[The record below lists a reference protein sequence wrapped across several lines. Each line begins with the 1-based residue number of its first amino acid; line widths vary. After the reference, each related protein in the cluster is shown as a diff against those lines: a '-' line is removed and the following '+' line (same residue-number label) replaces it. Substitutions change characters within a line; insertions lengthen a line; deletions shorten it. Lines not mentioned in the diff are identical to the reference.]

1 MLLENMKHPEIK
13 AYLEQKKSIIVPF
26 GSTEQHGPHL
36 PTGTDTFVAAHIAE
50 EAGKRT
56 GTVVAP
62 VIPVGF
68 SPGLHP
74 LFPGTITI
82 GAQTYISLA
91 LDIMNCI
98 VSSGFRDILVLT
110 GHGMNWAPLKTAM
123 MEFLNKN
130 DARGWVM
137 GYWEDAEVAKLMEEG
152 DGVHCTILETS
163 MMLFLRPELVEMGK
177 GFDEYRQSR
186 FMLGR
191 GEVGQ
196 VSISGIIA
204 KTTKSTKEK
213 GQLIFEAAVNGIV
226 KKVEMFDEGSLFER

>member
-1 MLLENMKHPEIK
+1 MLLETMKHPEIK
-13 AYLEQKKSIIVPF
+13 AYLEHKKSIIVPF

-36 PTGTDTFVAAHIAE
+36 PTGTDTIVAAHIAE

-56 GTVVAP
+56 GTMVAP
-62 VIPVGF
+62 VMPLGF
-68 SPGLHP
+68 SPGLHT
-74 LFPGTITI
+74 LFPGTIAI

-91 LDIMNCI
+91 LDVLECI

-123 MEFLNKN
+123 MEFLNKH

-137 GYWEDAEVAKLMEEG
+137 GYWEDEKVAALMEEG

-163 MMLFLRPELVEMGK
+163 MMLHLMPELVKMEK
-177 GFDEYRQSR
+177 GLNEYRQPR

-191 GEVGQ
+191 EEVGQ
-196 VSISGIIA
+196 VSASGVIA
-204 KTTKSTKEK
+204 ETMKSTKEK
-213 GQLIFEAAVNGIV
+213 GKMIFEAAVKGVV
-226 KKVEMFDEGSLFER
+226 KKIEMFDDGILFQ

>member
-13 AYLEQKKSIIVPF
+13 TYLDLKKSIIVPF

-36 PTGTDTFVAAHIAE
+36 PTGTDTFVAASIAK
-50 EAGKRT
+50 EAGHRT

-62 VIPVGF
+62 AMPLGF
-68 SPGLHP
+68 SPRLHT

-82 GAQTYISLA
+82 GAQTYISLV
-91 LDIMNCI
+91 LDIFESI

-123 MEFLNKN
+123 LEFLNHH

-137 GYWEDAEVAKLMEEG
+137 GYWECDEVAPLIEKG

-163 MMLFLRPELVEMGK
+163 LMLYLRPELVEMDK
-177 GFDEYRQSR
+177 GLNEYRQAR
-186 FMLGR
+186 FMLGKK
-191 GEVGQ
+191 EVHQ
-196 VSISGIIA
+196 ISSSGIIA
-204 KTTKSTKEK
+204 ETLNSSEAK
-213 GQLIFEAAVNGIV
+213 GKLIFESAVNGVVRKI
-226 KKVEMFDEGSLFER
+226 EMFEKGILFE